1 MTIPIYR
8 DLGLLLLRLFFG
20 GALAIAHGWPKL
32 QQLLS
37 GDYGFPDPLGLGS
50 GLSLGLAVFGELIC
64 GVLVAVGLYA
74 RVAAVPAAFTMAI
87 AAFVTHGADPFAKKE
102 LALCYLVAFTV
113 VAVAGPGRYS
123 LKRL

>member
-102 LALCYLVAFTV
+102 LALCYLVAFLV

>member
-1 MTIPIYR
+1 MSVPVNR
-8 DLGLLLLRLFFG
+8 DLGLLVLRAFFG
-20 GALAIAHGWPKL
+20 GAMAIAHGFPKL
-32 QQLLS
+32 QQLLA

-50 GLSLGLAVFGELIC
+50 GLSLGMAVFGELIC
-64 GVLVAVGLYA
+64 GALVAIGLYA

-102 LALCYLVAFTV
+102 LALCYLVAFVV